1 MFLSDVSCRKVHS
14 KGSQTTNGVPD
25 PTYEVPD
32 FSPSSDK
39 VLHMK
44 QNSAYGQG
52 ITGQLEVN
60 DNISYDIV
68 RH

>member
-1 MFLSDVSCRKVHS
+1 MFLSDVSSRKVHS

-32 FSPSSDK
+32 LSPSSDK
-39 VLHMK
+39 VWHMRL
-44 QNSAYGQG
+44 NSSYGQG
-52 ITGQLEVN
+52 TTGQLEVS

>member
-1 MFLSDVSCRKVHS
+1 MLLSNASSRKVNS
-14 KGSQTTNGVPD
+14 KGSQTTNELPD

-32 FSPSSDK
+32 FLPSSDK

-52 ITGQLEVN
+52 ITDQLEVN